1 MGTLKAVFIFLGNVT
16 GIWKTRMEQKNAAPV
31 VAAQVAQNKVD
42 EQNKIETDIAK
53 RDENEARNRWSK

>member
-1 MGTLKAVFIFLGNVT
+1 MGAITAALQIVARFLG
-16 GIWKTRMEQKNAAPV
+16 IMEKRNEAKNAAPV
-31 VAAQVAQNKVD
+31 VAAQVAQNKVE